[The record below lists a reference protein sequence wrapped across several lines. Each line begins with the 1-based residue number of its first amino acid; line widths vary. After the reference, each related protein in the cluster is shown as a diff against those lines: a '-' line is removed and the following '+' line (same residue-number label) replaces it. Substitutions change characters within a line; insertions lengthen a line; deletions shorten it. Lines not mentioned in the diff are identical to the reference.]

1 MFNLSEY
8 LSSAYD
14 EAEENAEVTTTTA
27 TEDTTATGDTS
38 ATEDTTTTGDTSTT
52 EVTTATEDTTAT
64 ETVAAATNYVA
75 GSSGNKSLD
84 ALLGIQSSTT
94 ATTANAFMTAVTNA
108 GVTSS
113 TAATTDTVTTST
125 TNDAEYV
132 YTGGNQVI
140 SNYTSGESIILGVY
154 PTGATFADGNFYL
167 GTDSGTL
174 VIQNAANKIIEFE
187 DANENDIAKAY
198 KATTAG
204 LIDGRSYDGF
214 EVIEGSNTGAD
225 LIFAGSDGSS
235 LYGGAGSVSDTLIG
249 GAGTDIF
256 VSGKYQGTDV
266 IGNAE
271 TKDIINIFDATLS
284 DIVATN
290 AQNGIVAVSFNNG
303 NVIAVSSAQSLSAAF
318 MLADG
323 SAWRYNHATGGWQSA

>member
-1 MFNLSEY
+1 MFNPSEY
-8 LSSAYD
+8 LGFAYD
-14 EAEENAEVTTTTA
+14 EAEETAEVTTTST
-27 TEDTTATGDTS
+27 TEDTS
-38 ATEDTTTTGDTSTT
+38 ATEDTSSTT
-52 EVTTATEDTTAT
+52 EDNSTTEETAT
-64 ETVAAATNYVA
+64 TVAAATSTYTS

-84 ALLGIQSSTT
+84 ALLGIHSSTS
-94 ATTANAFMTAVTNA
+94 TTDNAFMTAVANA
-108 GVTSS
+108 GVNTT
-113 TAATTDTVTTST
+113 TAAVSTDTVSATA
-125 TNDAEYV
+125 TNNTVPAADYV
-132 YTGGNQVI
+132 YTGGNQAI
-140 SNYTSGESIILGVY
+140 TDYTSGESILLSAT
-154 PTGATFADGNFYL
+154 PTDATFADGNFYL

-174 VIQNAANKIIEFE
+174 VIENAANKIIDLE
-187 DANENDIAKAY
+187 DANGDDIAKAY

-204 LIDGRSYDGF
+204 VIDGRSYDGF
-214 EVIEGSNTGAD
+214 EVIEGSDAGAD

-235 LYGGAGSVSDTLIG
+235 LYGGSGSASDSLIG

-256 VSGKYQGTDV
+256 VSGKYQGYDV

-290 AQNGIVAVSFNNG
+290 EQNGIIAVSFNNG

-323 SAWRYNHATGGWQSA
+323 SAWRFNHATKGWQSA